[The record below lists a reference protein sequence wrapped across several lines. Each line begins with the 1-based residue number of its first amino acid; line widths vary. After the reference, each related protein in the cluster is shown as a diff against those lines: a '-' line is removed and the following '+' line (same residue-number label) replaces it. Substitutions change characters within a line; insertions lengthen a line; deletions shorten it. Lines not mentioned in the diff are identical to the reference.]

1 MHVTLR
7 YTPDFILKE
16 EPIQEDIWQ
25 SASLGGCV
33 SAPLTS
39 TGMRLL
45 QTCMCFCFENLQE
58 KKKKLSKLQQGPDS
72 SIQWAYENC
81 STGLT
86 TLCDQSLSN
95 RRFSCISLH
104 FLNSCNTHFICYILI
119 LEIFIIGIYTIH
131 LNEFQD
137 LMVQPLKC
145 YYNFFIWIDQNALDK
160 SVKTL
165 IKMQD
170 CRNDSWKRGESQA
183 FCE

>member
-58 KKKKLSKLQQGPDS
+58 KKKNFQ
-72 SIQWAYENC
+72 NC
-81 STGLT
+81 SRDLIQASNELT
-86 TLCDQSLSN
+86 K
-95 RRFSCISLH
+95 IA
-104 FLNSCNTHFICYILI
+104 
-119 LEIFIIGIYTIH
+119 
-131 LNEFQD
+131 
-137 LMVQPLKC
+137 V
-145 YYNFFIWIDQNALDK
+145 LD
-160 SVKTL
+160 
-165 IKMQD
+165 
-170 CRNDSWKRGESQA
+170 
-183 FCE
+183 